1 MHSPLTKN
9 LPVAEAYDVYLD
21 ETATK
26 EMEHNGVK
34 EIVAFIVPEGASL
47 PDLSGTHA
55 AEDFSEMN
63 PNRKNPEE
71 CFRQDFATLGKIP
84 HSFLRL
90 RLKWEKST
98 SDFWMHQMAGALE
111 IVAKLLSAHADGALK
126 RLRCFIENY
135 GDYESRSEKSK
146 TILNYIKDGFAEI
159 ELNPAIVEKECSGTV
174 YADRFA
180 WYGNRLPEAC
190 GFKKF
195 YNLDEQRKQLR
206 DAEGGKHVQLSRI
219 DWEKLLDESNDGQ
232 IFREKILKD
241 QAELCRKKI
250 DVWEIYLAYAQKH
263 LDSETPK
270 MKLLR
275 EQIRWLDACRPARI
289 LPRCQHLQFLSLRF
303 QFASRCGEDP
313 GKTAD
318 ELEKLAT
325 ELKRAD
331 FVSYLDALLNLAEA
345 KTNVFRFSEAQA
357 LLDSFVREHQTALD
371 VLSAEH
377 RGLIESALGS
387 YKAFLGNPDGA
398 RKHFHAALKHFEE
411 FAKADPESAKRTFP
425 RVHAYDLVAQ
435 MDLALRLEMANSPE
449 FEQTLADAKKQLD
462 QAIREY
468 VGEDD
473 LQKFAERISKS
484 GSGKECYIH
493 QIFLRYCVCG
503 FAEKKVLQAY
513 EKNRQHWELA
523 GEDFHPW
530 ELIRFYRYLLFG
542 DEKEF
547 DRALKICASNENGV
561 TLRCIAAVFCVAR
574 PQELK
579 KLLAEHRADLER
591 VLPKATFREL
601 LRRRDKPPPP
611 REEATKII
619 FTLLPFNFK

>member
-1 MHSPLTKN
+1 M
-9 LPVAEAYDVYLD
+9 
-21 ETATK
+21 
-26 EMEHNGVK
+26 
-34 EIVAFIVPEGASL
+34 
-47 PDLSGTHA
+47 
-55 AEDFSEMN
+55 
-63 PNRKNPEE
+63 
-71 CFRQDFATLGKIP
+71 
-84 HSFLRL
+84 
-90 RLKWEKST
+90 
-98 SDFWMHQMAGALE
+98 
-111 IVAKLLSAHADGALK
+111 
-126 RLRCFIENY
+126 
-135 GDYESRSEKSK
+135 SK
-146 TILNYIKDGFAEI
+146 A
-159 ELNPAIVEKECSGTV
+159 
-174 YADRFA
+174 
-180 WYGNRLPEAC
+180 
-190 GFKKF
+190 
-195 YNLDEQRKQLR
+195 
-206 DAEGGKHVQLSRI
+206 
-219 DWEKLLDESNDGQ
+219 
-232 IFREKILKD
+232 
-241 QAELCRKKI
+241 
-250 DVWEIYLAYAQKH
+250 
-263 LDSETPK
+263 PK

-275 EQIRWLDACRPARI
+275 EQLHWLGACKPTRA
-289 LPRCQHLQFLSLRF
+289 LPRCRNLQFLSLHF
-303 QFASRCGEDP
+303 QFASRCGENP
-313 GKTAD
+313 EKTAD

-325 ELKRAD
+325 ELKGAD
-331 FVSYLDALLNLAEA
+331 FVTYLDALLNLAEA
-345 KTNVFRFSEAQA
+345 KTNVFRFSEAQF
-357 LLDSFVREHQTALD
+357 LLDAFVREHQAALD
-371 VLSAEH
+371 VVSAER

-398 RKHFHAALKHFEE
+398 REHFHKALKHFEE
-411 FAKADPESAKRTFP
+411 FAKADPESAKRTLP
-425 RVHAYDLVAQ
+425 RTRAYDLVAQ

-449 FEQTLADAKKQLD
+449 LEHTLAAAKKQLAR
-462 QAIREY
+462 AIREY

-547 DRALKICASNENGV
+547 DRALKICTSEENGV

-579 KLLAEHRADLER
+579 KLLAEHRVDLER

-601 LRRRDKPPPP
+601 LRRRDESPPP